1 MLKAFADETVLTALV
16 PLFAVCEQEMVN
28 EHPRYVLTAEQRR
41 ED

>member
-1 MLKAFADETVLTALV
+1 MVEPFANDSVLTALV